1 MIEISNLIHR
11 YKDGE
16 QYIEALRVPH
26 FTAQTGSQWCL
37 TGVSGSGK
45 STLLHCLAGLIK
57 PTEGTIRID
66 DMSVTN
72 STVNAITDW
81 RRQHV
86 GYIFQDFNLLNFL
99 SAQDNISTGAYFSH
113 LTDKLMYKNELE
125 QLMVSMDIVGF
136 AHKKPAQLSKGEQQ
150 RVAIARALIKGPSLI
165 LADEPTANL
174 DAQNSDIVLNLL
186 KTYCEK
192 KKATLIIATHDAAIM
207 KAFSNQ
213 LHLEKSTSTLPRER
227 DLNKDTSASTVA
239 VGGNQNGVLD
249 TTITMAKDSA
259 NSSATVVSPN
269 SAAVTGSTPEARKSG
284 DL

>member
-1 MIEISNLIHR
+1 MIEINNLVHR

-16 QYIEALRVPH
+16 QFIEALRLPH
-26 FTAQTGSQWCL
+26 FKAETGSQWCL

-45 STLLHCLAGLIK
+45 STLLHCLAGLLK
-57 PTEGTIRID
+57 PSEGTIQID
-66 DMSVTN
+66 DMN
-72 STVNAITDW
+72 ITDSPLASLTNW

-125 QLMVSMDIVGF
+125 QLMVSMDIIGF

-150 RVAIARALIKGPSLI
+150 RVAIARALIKSPSLI

-174 DAQNSDIVLNLL
+174 DAKNSEIVLNLL
-186 KTYCEK
+186 KSYCETK
-192 KKATLIIATHDAAIM
+192 EATLIIATHDASIM
-207 KAFSNQ
+207 TAFTNQ
-213 LHLEKSTSTLPRER
+213 LHLEKSTGIPL
-227 DLNKDTSASTVA
+227 
-239 VGGNQNGVLD
+239 
-249 TTITMAKDSA
+249 
-259 NSSATVVSPN
+259 
-269 SAAVTGSTPEARKSG
+269 EARKSG